1 MIDGYLF
8 NYLLRAL
15 LNINYYMRIFIFT
28 LSLTSLL
35 WSQVSISDLNK
46 MNNDQIDLIKQ
57 EFQEQNAAP
66 VTSQKAPQHI

>member
-28 LSLTSLL
+28 LSLISLL

-46 MNNDQIDLIKQ
+46 MSNDQINLIKQ
-57 EFQEQNAAP
+57 EFQKQN
-66 VTSQKAPQHI
+66 TDNLIEDLYYL